1 MNHKNKYETIT
12 SLKRTPNGSYILNY
26 KTSPFMPQDFSAY
39 IGISAIKVFNKNT
52 IKVYFIDG
60 SSTTATKERFAE
72 QDYTDW
78 YESGVMTCLAK
89 RWIGFNRTYNQSAF
103 MKLVDAV
110 LKADAKIQRN
120 EAELEIAKAQSK
132 IKYAKYVAKKKAR
145 KERKYGK
152 A

>member
-12 SLKRTPNGSYILNY
+12 SLKRTPGGAYVLNY
-26 KTSPFMPQDFSAY
+26 RTSPLIPQDFTAY
-39 IGISAIKVFNKNT
+39 IGIRAVKVFNNNT
-52 IKVYFIDG
+52 IKVYFTDG
-60 SSTTATKERFAE
+60 SSTAATKGRFAE
-72 QDYTDW
+72 QSYDDW

-110 LKADAKIQRN
+110 LKDDARIQKNEVELKI
-120 EAELEIAKAQSK
+120 AEEQSK

-152 A
+152 S

>member
-12 SLKRTPNGSYILNY
+12 TLKRTTPGAYVLNY
-26 KTSPFMPQDFSAY
+26 RTNSHLIQGFNTYVSVR
-39 IGISAIKVFNKNT
+39 AIKVFNNNT
-52 IKVYFIDG
+52 IKVCFTDG
-60 SSTTATKERFAE
+60 SSTTATKERFDE
-72 QDYTDW
+72 QTYTDW

-103 MKLVDAV
+103 MKLVDAA
-110 LKADAKIQRN
+110 LKDDAKMQRN
-120 EAELEIAKAQSK
+120 EAELKIAEEQSK

-152 A
+152 S

>member
-12 SLKRTPNGSYILNY
+12 ALTRASNGAYVLNY
-26 KTSPFMPQDFSAY
+26 RTSPFIPQDCTAY
-39 IGISAIKVFNKNT
+39 IGIRAVKVFNNNT
-52 IKVYFIDG
+52 IKVYFTDG
-60 SSTTATKERFAE
+60 SYTTATKERFAE

-89 RWIGFNRTYNQSAF
+89 RWVGFNRTYNQSAF

-110 LKADAKIQRN
+110 LKDDAKIQQN
-120 EAELEIAKAQSK
+120 EAELKIAEEQSK
-132 IKYAKYVAKKKAR
+132 IRYAKYVAKKKAR

-152 A
+152 S

>member
-12 SLKRTPNGSYILNY
+12 SLKRTPSGAYVLHYRTNP
-26 KTSPFMPQDFSAY
+26 TMCQDSTAY
-39 IGISAIKVFNKNT
+39 IDIRAVKVFNNT
-52 IKVYFIDG
+52 IKVYFTDG
-60 SSTTATKERFAE
+60 SSTTATKGRFAE
-72 QDYTDW
+72 QSYEDW
-78 YESGVMTCLAK
+78 YESGIMTCLAK

-110 LKADAKIQRN
+110 LKDDARIQKN
-120 EAELEIAKAQSK
+120 EAELKIAEEQSK

-152 A
+152 S